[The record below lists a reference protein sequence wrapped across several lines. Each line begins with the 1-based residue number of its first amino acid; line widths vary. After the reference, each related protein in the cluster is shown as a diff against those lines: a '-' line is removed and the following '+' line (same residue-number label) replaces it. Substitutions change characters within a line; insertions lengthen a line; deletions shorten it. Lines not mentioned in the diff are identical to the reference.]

1 MGAGEIFDEALTLY
15 RDNAKLFLA
24 VIWLPALIITAWSS
38 IAVLAPFY
46 FVEPTDA
53 TLGIALAWLL
63 LTPLGL
69 IAWAYQQAAITY
81 AIAERYLGNPI
92 TAQDV
97 RRGISGS
104 IWRMIGSFLLVGA
117 ALFASI
123 CVFGMALGVAGA
135 ASDMSPYAAVV
146 LLLFGSCSFLILVL
160 FLAVLLAFVAP
171 VIVVEQ
177 AGVWGAIV
185 RSMRLSASRFFRT
198 LGILILLGIV
208 SVVLSLLAELAVS
221 LTFLPF
227 GGGQLFP
234 EEPIISLSGV
244 NALQEGVKLILSG
257 ALSILV
263 VPFMSAAIVL
273 TYFDI
278 RIRNEAF
285 DVDLLAKNLRRE
297 PAASE
302 FLL

>member
-1 MGAGEIFDEALTLY
+1 MGVGEIFDEALTLY
-15 RDNAKLFLA
+15 RENAKLFLS
-24 VIWLPALIITAWSS
+24 VIWLPALIITAWGS
-38 IAVLAPFY
+38 IAAIAPFY
-46 FVEPTDA
+46 FVEPTD
-53 TLGIALAWLL
+53 TSFGIALAWLL

-97 RRGISGS
+97 RRGVAGS
-104 IWRMIGSFLLVGA
+104 MWRMIGSFFLVA
-117 ALFASI
+117 TALFASI
-123 CVFGMALGVAGA
+123 CVFGIALGMVGA
-135 ASDMSPYAAVV
+135 VGDMSPYAAAV
-146 LLLFGSCSFLILVL
+146 LVALGMCGFLILVL

-177 AGVWGAIV
+177 AGVLGAIG
-185 RSMRLSASRFFRT
+185 RSVRLSTSRFLRT
-198 LGILILLGIV
+198 LGILMLLGLV
-208 SVVLSLLAELAVS
+208 SVVLSLVAEMAVS
-221 LTFLPF
+221 VTFLPF
-227 GGGQLFP
+227 GGGQFFSD
-234 EEPIISLSGV
+234 EPIVSLSGV

-285 DVDLLAKNLRRE
+285 DVELLAKNLRRE
-297 PAASE
+297 PTSSE